1 MEARLRD
8 APRLSDLTEARD
20 ERARL
25 RDAPCVADTADVR
38 DERAR
43 LRDAPCVADTTDVRD
58 ERARLRDA
66 PCVADTTD
74 VRDQRTRRAGA
85 PSLFDPVLPRLA
97 GFDEAGRGALAG
109 PVVVGCVSFPPN
121 FLASTER
128 VTTLLAGVDDSKSLS
143 AKAREAAFAAVVSC
157 GRWSAG
163 CAAASEIDRL
173 GIVAAAE
180 LAARRA
186 YRRLGLAADLAVFDR
201 GLSLGKPV
209 LLDPDVDKAGGVLPP
224 CRASSDPS
232 DIGRS
237 SATTVQ
243 PSSQAVQQRRSAEQP
258 GVAFTKGDTRSLHV
272 AAASLVAKVTRD
284 HLMAL
289 LDRSFAGY
297 GLAQHKGYGT
307 QGHRD
312 ALARR
317 GPSRIHRL
325 SFAFSADEA
334 DSQSC

>member
-1 MEARLRD
+1 MRRATRAGELLRFDLALGAAQASGACQKARPSD
-8 APRLSDLTEARD
+8 APSLLDWARPGD
-20 ERARL
+20 TPRVLDPAHAEGGRARPD
-25 RDAPCVADTADVR
+25 DAAWLLD
-38 DERAR
+38 
-43 LRDAPCVADTTDVRD
+43 
-58 ERARLRDA
+58 
-66 PCVADTTD
+66 
-74 VRDQRTRRAGA
+74 RTRRADA
-85 PSLFDPVLPRLA
+85 PSLFDRVLPRLA

-109 PVVVGCVSFPPN
+109 PVVVGCVSFSPD
-121 FLASTER
+121 FLALTER
-128 VTTLLAGVDDSKSLS
+128 VTALLAGVDDSKSLS
-143 AKAREAAFAAVVSC
+143 AKAREAAFAAVASC
-157 GRWSAG
+157 GRWSVG
-163 CAAASEIDRL
+163 CAAAPEIDRL

-186 YRRLGLAADLAVFDR
+186 YRRLGVAADLAVFDR

-209 LLDPDVDKAGGVLPP
+209 LLDPDLDRVWAAPKPG
-224 CRASSDPS
+224 RTSSDPS
-232 DIGRS
+232 HIGRS

-243 PSSQAVQQRRSAEQP
+243 PNSQAVQQRRRAEQP

-284 HLMAL
+284 HLMAS

-325 SFAFSADEA
+325 SFALSADEA
-334 DSQSC
+334 DRQSC